1 MKKVLSLINII
12 AAIGFCAM
20 FTSCNE
26 EADVERSIVL
36 SGEWAGNFG
45 MFYELEDPYG
55 QIVRF
60 NSYDTKIYF
69 VPDYDYATHGYG
81 YQVDWYSQGP
91 YEKVSFHF
99 YWDISGGI
107 IHLDYPGYRE
117 DYNADIY
124 NYRLNNDYFTG
135 YFNIGGEEFRLFKLK
150 DYYWEPYYAYDYYP
164 WGRVSWSWDIYYG
177 YSYSRSLDT
186 DETPADSVKDKP
198 APILR
203 IGNRFTEQK

>member
-1 MKKVLSLINII
+1 MKKVLSLFNII
-12 AAIGFCAM
+12 AVMGFCAM

-99 YWDISGGI
+99 NWEISGGI
-107 IHLDYPGYRE
+107 IQLTYPGYTY
-117 DYNADIY
+117 YNAEIY

-135 YFNIGGEEFRLFKLK
+135 YFNTGSEPFTLYKIE
-150 DYYWEPYYAYDYYP
+150 DYYWDPYYAYEYHP

-186 DETPADSVKDKP
+186 DETPADSVKEKP